1 MVYRFISVFNR
12 YTGIIKLVQC
22 AKRVPHLLSR
32 QCWSSCQVAS
42 IHQTFWLFFFW
53 LLRLRGFY
61 RIAWCS
67 LSANCIRLVNS
78 TKLMAKH
85 YWWYYGQTPF
95 LSPACLKQ
103 HWPGTIF
110 KWHSLQTFRDLL
122 RLMTQLV
129 NIIFMPQCFLCPL
142 PTISSF
148 SALVSCESLMIII
161 QRCFDR
167 ITCQYLHTYINRV
180 LLPLWFV

>member
-1 MVYRFISVFNR
+1 MLKQLSSSINSPNFLTLLFLASPFTRFLQNCLMQLI
-12 YTGIIKLVQC
+12 
-22 AKRVPHLLSR
+22 R
-32 QCWSSCQVAS
+32 QLYSFSQFHKADGW
-42 IHQTFWLFFFW
+42 WL
-53 LLRLRGFY
+53 G
-61 RIAWCS
+61 
-67 LSANCIRLVNS
+67 
-78 TKLMAKH
+78 
-85 YWWYYGQTPF
+85 YYGQTPF